1 MSDRRASSDQR
12 RASGR
17 RQRSGRALTGVLG
30 TLLALAALVVLVVV
44 VGTRS
49 GWIEVHRGSE
59 LVSSG
64 GEVGAAGLASAD
76 SLNAGAALVTPP
88 LGAPAM
94 VPAPARI
101 DSVGLPPVDP
111 SLRGRDS
118 TVTTS
123 GGSAPLDSTSG
134 LGLPPGASAASGP
147 PPTATPSEL
156 ASLRGRLIVPVR
168 GVPATALRDDFD
180 QARGEGA
187 RRHEA
192 LDILAPRGTPVVAAT
207 DGKVIKLFNSVAG
220 GLTLYQS
227 DAANRFVLLY
237 GHLDRYEAGLRE
249 GAALK
254 QGQVIGYVGSTGNAS
269 ADTPHLHFAVAR
281 SADPGRWWGSG
292 TPVNPFQLLKP

>member
-1 MSDRRASSDQR
+1 MLDAR
-12 RASGR
+12 
-17 RQRSGRALTGVLG
+17 RSGRALTSVLG
-30 TLLALAALVVLVVV
+30 LLVALAALVVLVVV

-49 GWIEVHRGSE
+49 GWIEVERGSG
-59 LVSSG
+59 VVASAA
-64 GEVGAAGLASAD
+64 GEVGAATHAD
-76 SLNAGAALVTPP
+76 SLNAGAPVTPP

-94 VPAPARI
+94 VPAPGTSG
-101 DSVGLPPVDP
+101 DSVGLPSVDP
-111 SLRGRDS
+111 ALRGMDS

-134 LGLPPGASAASGP
+134 LGLPPGASAASAP
-147 PPTATPSEL
+147 PPAATASDL
-156 ASLRGRLIVPVR
+156 ATLRGRMIVPVR
-168 GVPATALRDDFD
+168 GVAASALHDDFD
-180 QARGEGA
+180 QARGEGT

-249 GAALK
+249 GAPLK

-269 ADTPHLHFAVAR
+269 AETPHLHFAVAR

-292 TPVNPFQLLKP
+292 TPVNPYPLLKP